1 MLFAAGKPM
10 PYIEGVQIALQLAQ
24 AVQQLHALQILHLDI
39 KPQNVLLDKHD
50 AAVLS
55 DVGLRHVLNK
65 MVMPL
70 LQPSETSAQ
79 YM

>member
-10 PYIEGVQIALQLAQ
+10 PYIEAVQIALQLAQ

-39 KPQNVLLDKHD
+39 KPQSVLLDKHG

-55 DVGLRHVLNK
+55 DIGLKHILSK

-70 LQPSETSAQ
+70 MQPTGATAQ